1 MFCCLRHLHEFKFF
15 WSFSNY
21 YLVKNYKNL
30 FVRLIIRNIPN
41 LFTSLNFLC
50 GCFAAT
56 LAYKNLFE
64 AAFLMVLLGAFFDLF
79 DGLFARLLK
88 AESQFGLQFDSMA
101 DLITSGI
108 VPGVVMYKL
117 FLEIGI
123 REIDFTIAVFQ
134 NDFTFSFAPFA
145 LVGFLISLGAGIRLS
160 NFNIDTEQRY
170 EFKGLPAPANALFI
184 VALPLLMEHPLF
196 AFLKPFLSTY
206 TALVFISILSAILMN
221 IRLSLFSFKIQSFSL
236 KDYGFQLFL
245 TLLALPAF
253 YFLQWAAVPVMIVI
267 YLFLNVIRNSFN

>member
-1 MFCCLRHLHEFKFF
+1 M
-15 WSFSNY
+15 
-21 YLVKNYKNL
+21 
-30 FVRLIIRNIPN
+30 RLIIRNIPN
-41 LFTSLNFLC
+41 FFTSLNFLC
-50 GCFAAT
+50 GCFAVT

-123 REIDFTIAVFQ
+123 REIDFSIAIFQ

-145 LVGFLISLGAGIRLS
+145 LFGFLISLGAGIRLS
-160 NFNIDTEQRY
+160 KFNIDSQQRY
-170 EFKGLPAPANALFI
+170 EFRGLPAPANALFI

-196 AFLKPFLSTY
+196 AFLKPFLTTY
-206 TALVFISILSAILMN
+206 PALLFISVLSAILMN
-221 IRLSLFSFKIQSFSL
+221 VRLPLFSFKIQSFRF

-245 TLLALPAF
+245 VALALPAF
-253 YFLQWAAVPVMIVI
+253 FFLQWAAVPVMIVI
-267 YLFLNVIRNSFN
+267 YLFLNVIRNGFG

>member
-1 MFCCLRHLHEFKFF
+1 M
-15 WSFSNY
+15 
-21 YLVKNYKNL
+21 
-30 FVRLIIRNIPN
+30 RLIIRNIPN

-101 DLITSGI
+101 DFITSGI

>member
-1 MFCCLRHLHEFKFF
+1 M
-15 WSFSNY
+15 
-21 YLVKNYKNL
+21 
-30 FVRLIIRNIPN
+30 RLIIRNIPN
-41 LFTSLNFLC
+41 LFTSLNFIC

-64 AAFLMVLLGAFFDLF
+64 AAFLMVLLGTFFDLF

-134 NDFTFSFAPFA
+134 NDFTFSFAPLA
-145 LVGFLISLGAGIRLS
+145 LVGFLISLGAAIRLS
-160 NFNIDTEQRY
+160 NFNIDAEQRY

-196 AFLKPFLSTY
+196 AFLKPLLSTY
-206 TALVFISILSAILMN
+206 TALLFIVILSAVLMN
-221 IRLSLFSFKIQSFSL
+221 VRLSLFSFKIQTFSIR
-236 KDYGFQLFL
+236 DYGFQMFL
-245 TLLALPAF
+245 VILALPSF
-253 YFLQWAAVPVMIVI
+253 YFLQWAAVPVMIVL
-267 YLFLNVIRNSFN
+267 YLFLNVIRNSFK

>member
-1 MFCCLRHLHEFKFF
+1 M
-15 WSFSNY
+15 
-21 YLVKNYKNL
+21 
-30 FVRLIIRNIPN
+30 RLIIRNIPN
-41 LFTSLNFLC
+41 FFTSLNFLC
-50 GCFAAT
+50 GCFAVT

-123 REIDFTIAVFQ
+123 REIDFSIAIIQ

-145 LVGFLISLGAGIRLS
+145 LFGFLISLGAGIRLS
-160 NFNIDTEQRY
+160 KFNIDSQQRY
-170 EFKGLPAPANALFI
+170 EFRGLPAPANAPFYCSPSSFNGASSFCFFE
-184 VALPLLMEHPLF
+184 ALPYH
-196 AFLKPFLSTY
+196 LS
-206 TALVFISILSAILMN
+206 
-221 IRLSLFSFKIQSFSL
+221 R
-236 KDYGFQLFL
+236 
-245 TLLALPAF
+245 
-253 YFLQWAAVPVMIVI
+253 IVI
-267 YLFLNVIRNSFN
+267 YFCSFCNLDEC